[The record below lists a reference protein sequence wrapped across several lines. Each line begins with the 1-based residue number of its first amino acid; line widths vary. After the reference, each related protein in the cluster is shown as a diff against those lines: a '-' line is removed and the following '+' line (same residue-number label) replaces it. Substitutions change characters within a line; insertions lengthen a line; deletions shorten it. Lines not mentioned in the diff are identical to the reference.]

1 MDYKELIAG
10 NISAVTGLEK
20 DKVFELIEIPPR
32 LDMGDFAFPCFTLA
46 KTLRKAPPLIA
57 TELAANEAIT
67 NGAKEELKAAAVGPY
82 LNFKLD
88 RKVLAKE
95 LITEIRTAGD
105 TYGTEKLGEGGLQLL
120 LGRLEC

>member
-10 NISAVTGLEK
+10 NISEVTGLEK

-67 NGAKEELKAAAVGPY
+67 KGASE
-82 LNFKLD
+82 
-88 RKVLAKE
+88 
-95 LITEIRTAGD
+95 
-105 TYGTEKLGEGGLQLL
+105 
-120 LGRLEC
+120 

>member
-57 TELAANEAIT
+57 T
-67 NGAKEELKAAAVGPY
+67 
-82 LNFKLD
+82 
-88 RKVLAKE
+88 
-95 LITEIRTAGD
+95 
-105 TYGTEKLGEGGLQLL
+105 
-120 LGRLEC
+120 